1 MASKVSVWGLAIAV
15 DADRIAIDG
24 LPGVSGSLVA
34 TKGGYSYRIDGEEH
48 KGSDAAWDIR
58 TALRYALLSYRNQ
71 LNAAIVEAAYPR
83 QRGSQSQRQS
93 RIAELERLQSET
105 NAMLAQLLAQLNKG
119 K

>member
-1 MASKVSVWGLAIAV
+1 MASKVTAWGLGIVV
-15 DADRIAIDG
+15 DGETITIDG
-24 LPGVSGSLVA
+24 LPGVKGSLSA
-34 TKGGYSYRIDGEEH
+34 TKGGYAYQTIDGESH
-48 KGSDAAWDIR
+48 AGNDPQWDTR

-71 LNAAIVEAAYPR
+71 LNAAIVAAAYPR
-83 QRGSQSQRQS
+83 QRAQTQRQS